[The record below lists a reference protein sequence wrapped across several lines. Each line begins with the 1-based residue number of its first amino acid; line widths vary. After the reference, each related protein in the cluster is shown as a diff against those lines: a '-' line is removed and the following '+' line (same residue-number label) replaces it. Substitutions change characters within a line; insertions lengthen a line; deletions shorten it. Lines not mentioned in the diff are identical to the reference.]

1 VVLLLVH
8 SITRKT
14 AALAGLIFLLGPGT
28 AQAQR
33 PANPADE
40 AWPERPSEAA
50 RLYELQVN
58 SGQGGDTTVFNAG
71 SAALVAADTALAGRA
86 LAQASNSID
95 PGIRFKALYNLGL
108 LHHYLAR
115 IDSMSA
121 EVHLQNAIGV
131 YREALLLRPS
141 DEGAKWNLE
150 LAIQDLPSSD
160 GQSGDEEENEPQP
173 EQNTDQSPSG
183 LSRSQA
189 EQILN
194 SIMQEERDT
203 RERLGDR
210 NGSSR
215 EILRDK
221 EW

>member
-1 VVLLLVH
+1 
-8 SITRKT
+8 
-14 AALAGLIFLLGPGT
+14 
-28 AQAQR
+28 
-33 PANPADE
+33 
-40 AWPERPSEAA
+40 
-50 RLYELQVN
+50 
-58 SGQGGDTTVFNAG
+58 
-71 SAALVAADTALAGRA
+71 
-86 LAQASNSID
+86 
-95 PGIRFKALYNLGL
+95 
-108 LHHYLAR
+108 
-115 IDSMSA
+115 MSA

-160 GQSGDEEENEPQP
+160 GQSGEDEENESQP